1 MKKINKIMLA
11 TALLL
16 GTANMPAQQ
25 TQAVSLDEAVH
36 LGILHSK
43 NLKIDAAQVREAT
56 AHYLEAKNRQ
66 LPSLKVSGSALALA
80 NADVN
85 LMIAPPAQPGA
96 ATPKANSAFFGNVSA
111 SLPLFS
117 GGRIRYGIQS
127 AEYLVE
133 AAQLSAENNQTAI
146 AYTVAQAYNNLFKAH
161 QAIKVL
167 TENLSASE
175 NRDASFAKLENN
187 GIIARNDRLKANLQT
202 SEIELQLLEA
212 QNNYRIAN
220 INMDL
225 LLGLPEETEISVDEG
240 YLLEGSDTQEV
251 SYYLAQ
257 ALQHRKDLRALAY
270 QMKASDLGI
279 AAAKAENLPSIALT
293 GGYVAAAVPKIL
305 TVVNAANIGV
315 GLEYSIDHLWKK
327 NASLER
333 AQAQQAQL
341 SARDELLQD
350 QIRLEVH
357 REYQNASF
365 ARRKISVYEKA
376 ASQANE
382 NYRVT
387 KRKFDN
393 GLATITELLDADA
406 AQIAA
411 NVNVVNARADAALAY
426 QKLLQTS
433 GTFILK

>member
-1 MKKINKIMLA
+1 
-11 TALLL
+11 
-16 GTANMPAQQ
+16 
-25 TQAVSLDEAVH
+25 
-36 LGILHSK
+36 
-43 NLKIDAAQVREAT
+43 
-56 AHYLEAKNRQ
+56 
-66 LPSLKVSGSALALA
+66 
-80 NADVN
+80 
-85 LMIAPPAQPGA
+85 
-96 ATPKANSAFFGNVSA
+96 
-111 SLPLFS
+111 
-117 GGRIRYGIQS
+117 
-127 AEYLVE
+127 VE